1 MSVCVLCGMLRV
13 SDFVKGMQC
22 NICTFAYGQCVCVH
36 VCVHVCVRIVELN
49 DTCCHCSG
57 TYDTHIS
64 SKVMLIFYVWV
75 KEHLVKNRP
84 ISIPL
89 GSVIPIIFRLCL

>member
-1 MSVCVLCGMLRV
+1 MNATVKPEQCKTIRPCVYMCM
-13 SDFVKGMQC
+13 
-22 NICTFAYGQCVCVH
+22 CVCVMCMCACVCMC
-36 VCVHVCVRIVELN
+36 VCVVELN
-49 DTCCHCSG
+49 YTCCHCSG
-57 TYDTHIS
+57 AYDTHIS

-75 KEHLVKNRP
+75 KEHLVKNRL

>member
-1 MSVCVLCGMLRV
+1 MNATVKPEQCKTIRLCVYMCVCA
-13 SDFVKGMQC
+13 
-22 NICTFAYGQCVCVH
+22 CTCVCVCVCIH
-36 VCVHVCVRIVELN
+36 VVELN
-49 DTCCHCSG
+49 YTCCHCSG

-89 GSVIPIIFRLCL
+89 GSVIPIICRLCL

>member
-1 MSVCVLCGMLRV
+1 MNATVIPEQCKTIRLCVYMCMCV
-13 SDFVKGMQC
+13 
-22 NICTFAYGQCVCVH
+22 CVCVH
-36 VCVHVCVRIVELN
+36 VCVCVVELN
-49 DTCCHCSG
+49 YACCHCSG
-57 TYDTHIS
+57 AYDTHIS

-89 GSVIPIIFRLCL
+89 GSMIPIIFRLCL

>member
-1 MSVCVLCGMLRV
+1 MCVRVCVYMCM
-13 SDFVKGMQC
+13 
-22 NICTFAYGQCVCVH
+22 CVCVCM
-36 VCVHVCVRIVELN
+36 CVFVY
-49 DTCCHCSG
+49 TCCHCSG
-57 TYDTHIS
+57 AYDTHII

-89 GSVIPIIFRLCL
+89 GSVIPILFMNTCVCVSSCSVIVKNKGSGPAMV